1 MDVDIIVVPE
11 KDGTVTSHKKE
22 VVRRT
27 VIRRRRN
34 AKPSSTIDNNDTMT
48 NGGIPSHINNNKEL
62 QFAISQTLPS
72 DYEFE
77 INKTIARIE
86 KSLAPNVALQF
97 PEGLTMY
104 ASAIG
109 DILVRFAYC
118 NQPPPPLVMKDEGSG
133 INNDGEKML
142 ENGPTTTTTTST
154 TVSPPPRKIQSL
166 SILGDVTY
174 GACCIDDLSAK
185 SLGCDILVHYGHSCL
200 VPLTRTVIPCLYVF
214 VEIHIDVSHLVD
226 CVRLTFTQEEKER
239 RRMKQSDENDV
250 AIIIEACVMGTVQ
263 FRSAVIE
270 AADRLNDDD
279 ISEQP
284 PHNSEQHAVRFRA
297 IVPQAKP
304 LSPGEVLGCT
314 SPSGLAT
321 LDIKAIASAASTRR
335 RRRAKAN
342 NIITEDG
349 PTEHL
354 ATVPDDDD
362 ENVKVEERIH
372 ERVMIFVADGRF
384 HLEAAM
390 ISNPTLR
397 ALRYDPYSKTLTEER
412 YETVKMKRL
421 RRDAILET
429 RRLLGISSSSSVCQ
443 WGVDGGVAGGS
454 DVPKCG
460 DDIANH
466 ILLTSSHS
474 LSQSTYTNNNGGI
487 TTTMTMGI
495 ILGTHGRQGNPAIL
509 SRVRALLRK
518 RGIRTAIVL
527 LSEIFPSKLEAM
539 SAGQCGIRAWVQ
551 IACPRL
557 SVDWG
562 HHFTVP
568 VLSPFELFVALGEVA
583 DTSLL
588 TVDNDGEGEMKD
600 LTGYPM
606 DFYSNSG
613 GPWTNYHG
621 ENRDRKVVSYGN

>member
-1 MDVDIIVVPE
+1 
-11 KDGTVTSHKKE
+11 
-22 VVRRT
+22 
-27 VIRRRRN
+27 
-34 AKPSSTIDNNDTMT
+34 
-48 NGGIPSHINNNKEL
+48 
-62 QFAISQTLPS
+62 
-72 DYEFE
+72 
-77 INKTIARIE
+77 
-86 KSLAPNVALQF
+86 
-97 PEGLTMY
+97 
-104 ASAIG
+104 
-109 DILVRFAYC
+109 
-118 NQPPPPLVMKDEGSG
+118 
-133 INNDGEKML
+133 
-142 ENGPTTTTTTST
+142 
-154 TVSPPPRKIQSL
+154 
-166 SILGDVTY
+166 
-174 GACCIDDLSAK
+174 
-185 SLGCDILVHYGHSCL
+185 
-200 VPLTRTVIPCLYVF
+200 
-214 VEIHIDVSHLVD
+214 
-226 CVRLTFTQEEKER
+226 
-239 RRMKQSDENDV
+239 
-250 AIIIEACVMGTVQ
+250 
-263 FRSAVIE
+263 
-270 AADRLNDDD
+270 
-279 ISEQP
+279 
-284 PHNSEQHAVRFRA
+284 
-297 IVPQAKP
+297 
-304 LSPGEVLGCT
+304 LGCT

-474 LSQSTYTNNNGGI
+474 LSQSTYTNNNNGGI

-495 ILGTHGRQGNPAIL
+495 ILGTLGRQGNPAIL

>member
-1 MDVDIIVVPE
+1 
-11 KDGTVTSHKKE
+11 
-22 VVRRT
+22 
-27 VIRRRRN
+27 
-34 AKPSSTIDNNDTMT
+34 MT

-86 KSLAPNVALQF
+86 KSLALNVALQF

>member
-1 MDVDIIVVPE
+1 MDVGIVVPE
-11 KDGTVTSHKKE
+11 KEDNKIAVTPKKE
-22 VVRRT
+22 VRRT
-27 VIRRRRN
+27 IIRRRK
-34 AKPSSTIDNNDTMT
+34 AKPSSNIDNDDTV
-48 NGGIPSHINNNKEL
+48 NGIPSHIYNNREL
-62 QFAISQTLPS
+62 QMAIAQTLPT
-72 DYEFE
+72 DYDFE
-77 INKTIARIE
+77 INKTISRIE
-86 KSLAPNVALQF
+86 KSLAVNVALQF

-118 NQPPPPLVMKDEGSG
+118 YQPPPLTMKEKDYSDNNEEVVPL
-133 INNDGEKML
+133 
-142 ENGPTTTTTTST
+142 
-154 TVSPPPRKIQSL
+154 PRKIQSL

-226 CVRLTFTQEEKER
+226 CVRLTFRQEETER
-239 RRMKQSDENDV
+239 RRIRQSENDI
-250 AIIIEACVMGTVQ
+250 ATIEVCVMGTVQ

-279 ISEQP
+279 ISEP
-284 PHNSEQHAVRFRA
+284 PHGEQQAVRFRA

-321 LDIKAIASAASTRR
+321 LDIKALASAASKR

-342 NIITEDG
+342 KITEDDR
-349 PTEHL
+349 TEQL
-354 ATVPDDDD
+354 AAVPDDDD
-362 ENVKVEERIH
+362 ENVEVGERIH

-429 RRLLGISSSSSVCQ
+429 RRRLLGLSSSSSVCQ
-443 WGVDGGVAGGS
+443 WGVDGGVAGS

-466 ILLTSSHS
+466 ILLHSPIPLSH
-474 LSQSTYTNNNGGI
+474 QSTYTDNNGGM

-495 ILGTHGRQGNPAIL
+495 ILGTLGRQGNPAIL

-583 DTSLL
+583 DSTLL
-588 TVDNDGEGEMKD
+588 TVANDGEVEKKEE

-621 ENRDRKVVSYGN
+621 ENKDRKVVSYEN

>member
-1 MDVDIIVVPE
+1 MDVGIVVVQE
-11 KDGTVTSHKKE
+11 KGDNDTAVTPKKE
-22 VVRRT
+22 VRRT
-27 VIRRRRN
+27 IIRRRK
-34 AKPSSTIDNNDTMT
+34 AKPSFSSFSSTLDGDDTT
-48 NGGIPSHINNNKEL
+48 VNGIPSHIYNNKEL
-62 QFAISQTLPS
+62 QFAISQTLPT

-77 INKTIARIE
+77 IYKTIARIE
-86 KSLAPNVALQF
+86 KSAAVNVALQF

-118 NQPPPPLVMKDEGSG
+118 FQPPSIIKMKKKDSD
-133 INNDGEKML
+133 INQGDVL
-142 ENGPTTTTTTST
+142 ENVAAT
-154 TVSPPPRKIQSL
+154 PRKIQSL

-214 VEIHIDVSHLVD
+214 VEIHIDVSHLVN

-239 RRMKQSDENDV
+239 RNIVRSVDDATKPCKNVD
-250 AIIIEACVMGTVQ
+250 IIEACVMGTVQ

-279 ISEQP
+279 ISEQ
-284 PHNSEQHAVRFRA
+284 QQAVRFRA

-314 SPSGLAT
+314 SPSELAT
-321 LDIKAIASAASTRR
+321 LDIKAIASAASSRR
-335 RRRAKAN
+335 RRRAKTN
-342 NIITEDG
+342 DLTEDG
-349 PTEHL
+349 YHEQL
-354 ATVPDDDD
+354 AAFDVDDKTAL
-362 ENVKVEERIH
+362 VGERIQ

-390 ISNPTLR
+390 MSNPTLR

-429 RRLLGISSSSSVCQ
+429 RKLLGISSSPSICQ
-443 WGVDGGVAGGS
+443 RGVEGFVARS

-466 ILLTSSHS
+466 ILLHTPHPMSN
-474 LSQSTYTNNNGGI
+474 QSISIDNNGGM
-487 TTTMTMGI
+487 TTIMTMGI
-495 ILGTHGRQGNPAIL
+495 ILGTLGRQGNPAIL

-527 LSEIFPSKLEAM
+527 LSEIFPSKLETM
-539 SAGQCGIRAWVQ
+539 SAGQCGMRAWVQ

-583 DTSLL
+583 DASLL
-588 TVDNDGEGEMKD
+588 TVDNNGGGEKKD